1 MAGVVDKVVA
11 VAVGVTE
18 VLLVLVVAVAVE
30 DGVATAVVVETAFA
44 GALAGVDATDVIV
57 AEPGTIG
64 ALVIVDLVVA
74 GAAGTAD
81 AADVPTLSIA
91 VFKRSVDTTPTG
103 VATVVAP
110 AGIVSGFDTVVVADA
125 IDGVTATGDEAI
137 GRV

>member
-74 GAAGTAD
+74 GAAD